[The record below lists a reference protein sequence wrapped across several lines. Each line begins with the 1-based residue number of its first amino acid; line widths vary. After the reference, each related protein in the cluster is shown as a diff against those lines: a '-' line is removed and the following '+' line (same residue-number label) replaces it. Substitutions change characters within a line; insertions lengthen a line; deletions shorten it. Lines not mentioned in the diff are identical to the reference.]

1 MAKIIYLCIITL
13 FLFLTFSG
21 DVIARPDP
29 NFSDVTPVE
38 IHSKGGVDEGNCG
51 GGGEG
56 EGEDECL
63 MRRTLEAH
71 LDYIYTQ
78 KQKQP

>member
-13 FLFLTFSG
+13 FLFLTLSG
-21 DVIARPDP
+21 DVIARPEP
-29 NFSDVTPVE
+29 NFSGVTPVE
-38 IHSKGGVDEGNCG
+38 IHSKGGVDEENC

-56 EGEDECL
+56 EEECL
-63 MRRTLEAH
+63 RRRTLEAH